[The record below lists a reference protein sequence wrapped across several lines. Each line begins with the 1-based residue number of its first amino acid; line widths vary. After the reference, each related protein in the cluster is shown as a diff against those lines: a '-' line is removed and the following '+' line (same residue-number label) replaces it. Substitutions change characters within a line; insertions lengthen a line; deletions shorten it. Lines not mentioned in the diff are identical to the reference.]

1 MKDSHQKA
9 TEDHNL
15 AAHSQRTAAA
25 LSQEV
30 GNKSGRETGALAN
43 LVCGAADLSRTP
55 GLITVATRSIGLV
68 FVFAALAFGQHGNW
82 YKPVAASPKPTF
94 GRYNTASAL
103 LKSGKPAPK
112 ASFVSSTA
120 QVFPHIATGG
130 GWETVVVIVNM
141 SATTPVDFTASFYN
155 EAGAP
160 MAVTFREFPSGTIT
174 TTSAIDGHLGI
185 EGSFNFSL
193 FDATPGTQ
201 VGWVMLDYDTSSHR
215 IGGYSAFRYRA
226 GGVIN
231 EGLVPISGYD
241 DTRFYMSFD
250 NIEGFATG
258 IALANPSTSANG
270 VTIVAL
276 DLDGHEIMRGHVTL
290 PAGGHHSFVLAD
302 SFPALAGRTGTLYVY
317 SNQTMLSAVGIR
329 MNVAGGY
336 TFTSIPVM
344 NWEGMF

>member
-9 TEDHNL
+9 AEDHNL
-15 AAHSQRTAAA
+15 AAHAQRTAAA
-25 LSQEV
+25 LTQEV
-30 GNKSGRETGALAN
+30 DNKSGRETGALASP
-43 LVCGAADLSRTP
+43 VCGAGDSSHTP
-55 GLITVATRSIGLV
+55 GLIRRATLPIGFV
-68 FVFAALAFGQHGNW
+68 FVFAAVAFGQHGNW
-82 YKPVAASPKPTF
+82 YKPVAASPNPTF
-94 GRYNTASAL
+94 GRYNTASVL

-141 SATTPVDFTASFYN
+141 SVTPVDFTASFYD

-160 MAVTFREFPSGTIT
+160 MQVTFSEFPSGHIT
-174 TTSAIDGHLGI
+174 TTSAIDGHLGS

-193 FDATPGTQ
+193 FDATSNTQ

-258 IALANPSTSANG
+258 IALTNPSTSANV
-270 VTIVAL
+270 VTIAAL
-276 DLDGHEIMRGHVTL
+276 DLDGNEITGGHLTL

-302 SFPALAGRTGTLYVY
+302 SFPALAGRTGTLYVS
-317 SNQTMLSAVGIR
+317 SNQAMLSAVGIR

>member
-1 MKDSHQKA
+1 MKSIR
-9 TEDHNL
+9 
-15 AAHSQRTAAA
+15 RTT
-25 LSQEV
+25 LSV
-30 GNKSGRETGALAN
+30 S
-43 LVCGAADLSRTP
+43 
-55 GLITVATRSIGLV
+55 
-68 FVFAALAFGQHGNW
+68 FVFAFAAVAFGQHGNW
-82 YKPVAASPKPTF
+82 FKPVAASPKPTF
-94 GRYNTASAL
+94 GRYSTAAVLS
-103 LKSGKPAPK
+103 KSGRPAPK

-120 QVFPHIATGG
+120 TVFPHIATGG

-141 SATTPVDFTASFYN
+141 SATPVDFTASFYD

-160 MAVTFREFPSGTIT
+160 MQVTFSEFPSGTIT
-174 TTSAIDGHLGI
+174 TTSAIDGHLGS

-193 FDATPGTQ
+193 FDATPNTQ
-201 VGWVMLDYDTSSHR
+201 VGWVLLDYDTTSHR
-215 IGGYSAFRYRA
+215 IGGYAAFRYRA

-258 IALANPSTSANG
+258 IALANPSQNPNV
-270 VTIVAL
+270 VTIEAL
-276 DLDGHEIMRGHVTL
+276 DLDGNLITTGHLTL

-302 SFPALAGRTGTLYVY
+302 SFPVLAGRTGTLYVS

>member
-1 MKDSHQKA
+1 MKSMRR
-9 TEDHNL
+9 
-15 AAHSQRTAAA
+15 AAS
-25 LSQEV
+25 
-30 GNKSGRETGALAN
+30 
-43 LVCGAADLSRTP
+43 
-55 GLITVATRSIGLV
+55 SISLV
-68 FVFAALAFGQHGNW
+68 FVFTAVSFGQHGNW
-82 YKPVAASPKPTF
+82 FKPVEAAPKPTF
-94 GRYNTASAL
+94 GRYNTAPVLS
-103 LKSGKPAPK
+103 KSGRPAPK
-112 ASFVSSTA
+112 ASFVSSTTT
-120 QVFPHIATGG
+120 VFPHIATGG

-141 SATTPVDFTASFYN
+141 SATPVDFTASFYD

-160 MAVTFREFPSGTIT
+160 MQVTFSEFPSGNIT
-174 TTSAIDGHLGI
+174 TTSAIDGHLGS

-201 VGWVMLDYDTSSHR
+201 VGWVLLDYDTSTHR

-258 IALANPSTSANG
+258 IALTNPSQNPNV
-270 VTIVAL
+270 VTIEAL
-276 DLDGHEIMRGHVTL
+276 DLDGNEITSGQLTL

-302 SFPALAGRTGTLYVY
+302 SFPALAGRTGTLYVS